1 MINLHNYFGRGTVSG
16 SKESIWAQIVFF
28 FKVGSGQFI
37 EMSDTRASFQGRIE
51 TDFYKG
57 DLSLMFE
64 VLEGGKATFR
74 INGAQADR
82 ATYSVS
88 GNQLKVEAWFG
99 NKMETITI
107 SQGGQGG
114 VETYLGLSGAYN
126 YNVHLA
132 PATVVTLAA

>member
-1 MINLHNYFGRGTVSG
+1 MINLHNYFGRGTTTG

-28 FKVGSGQFI
+28 YKVGSGQFT
-37 EMSDTRASFQGRIE
+37 EMTDTRAAFQGRIE
-51 TDFYKG
+51 TVFYTG
-57 DLSLMFE
+57 DLSLALTVM
-64 VLEGGKATFR
+64 EGGKATFT

-82 ATYSVS
+82 ALYSVS

-99 NKMETITI
+99 NKMESVTI

-114 VETYLGLSGAYN
+114 VETYLSLSGAYN

-132 PATVVTLAA
+132 PATAVTLAA